1 MQGLIA
7 AQHSALGLAKRL
19 TVIRVLQRGFAAMV
33 AAAGAMQGCREDREL
48 QEQGWASSDLP
59 RTDPREGRGQGVLM
73 MRALSS
79 VFACALL

>member
-1 MQGLIA
+1 
-7 AQHSALGLAKRL
+7 
-19 TVIRVLQRGFAAMV
+19 MV